1 MPNYGVYVEIC
12 QEIHPLRLAFG
23 IMPPPSTSPLMFHL
37 RMLAPEQFAALRE
50 CLVQSGFSESALRQR
65 LEIPPEKPL
74 DLVSLSTRPWSNRPV
89 ADRLDALINLF
100 VLGEE
105 LPTDVATSFFPPLA
119 WEALRRSE
127 LIIVATGGESTRCSA
142 SAALFPLRDLY
153 FAADRWA
160 NVDHSMRTT
169 FNDIVYPAMTRSGSQ
184 FLNYTSYAPCEDFL
198 ELCAGTA
205 PAALLAARTVK
216 NVWAAD
222 ITERSLAY
230 AKFNAALNGI
240 QNVSFALGDLFQ
252 PLEGR
257 MFDRIAVHPPYL
269 PVLKTAEIYSSGGQL
284 GEDVLKQ
291 IVSGLPGRLKPGG
304 RLYCR
309 TLGMDRADRTFEDTV
324 RHWLGKS
331 QSDFDVA
338 LFVLDALPPRRFALE
353 QALTSGRGRAEI
365 AEWEQ
370 VFEANRLTTLLS
382 LVLVVQRTESER
394 APFVL
399 RRTMPDGTAPEA
411 IEWVLRWETGMRSKR
426 VAEELLPSRPVATP
440 GTEITARHVFKDGEL
455 AAEEFKMSVK
465 LPFDVEWT
473 VQPWMPLLLPL
484 CDGKKTVSELC
495 EACKQNGWILPETPA
510 AEFCGLI
517 GTLVGGGFL
526 QVEKL
531 TWREA
536 AG

>member
-1 MPNYGVYVEIC
+1 MPNYGVCVEIC
-12 QEIHPLRLAFG
+12 QEIHPLPLAFG
-23 IMPPPSTSPLMFHL
+23 IMPAPSKRPLMFHL
-37 RMLAPEQFAALRE
+37 RMLAPEQFAALRT
-50 CLVQSGFSESALRQR
+50 CLLQSGFSESALRKR

-74 DLVSLSTRPWSNRPV
+74 DIVSLSTRPWSNRPV
-89 ADRLDALINLF
+89 ADCLDALINLF
-100 VLGEE
+100 VLGDA
-105 LPTDVATSFFPPLA
+105 LPTDAATSRFSAPV
-119 WEALRRSE
+119 WDALRQSE
-127 LIIVATGGESTRCSA
+127 LVVVEAGESTRCAA

-160 NVDHSMRTT
+160 NVDHSIRTT
-169 FNDIVYPAMTRSGSQ
+169 FNDIVYPAMTKSGSQ

-205 PAALLAARTVK
+205 PAALLAARTAK

-284 GEDVLKQ
+284 GEDVLKK
-291 IVSGLPGRLKPGG
+291 IVSELPGRLKPGG

-309 TLGMDRADRTFEDTV
+309 TLGMDRAERSFEDNV
-324 RHWLGKS
+324 RQWLGKN
-331 QSDFDVA
+331 QSDFDIA

-365 AEWEQ
+365 AEWEE
-370 VFEANRLTTLLS
+370 VFEQNRVTTLLAV
-382 LVLVVQRTESER
+382 VLVIQRKDSER

-399 RRTMPDGTAPEA
+399 RRTMRDGTAPEA
-411 IEWVLRWETGMRSKR
+411 IEWAFRWETDLLSKR
-426 VAEELLPSRPVATP
+426 LGNELQNARPIATA
-440 GTEITARHVFKDGEL
+440 GTEITARHVLKDGEL
-455 AAEEFKMSVK
+455 AAEEFKMRVK
-465 LPFDVEWT
+465 QPFDVEWT
-473 VQPWMPLLLPL
+473 VQPWMPLLLPM
-484 CDGKKTVSELC
+484 CDGKKTVADLF

-517 GTLVGGGFL
+517 GTLVSGGFL

>member
-1 MPNYGVYVEIC
+1 
-12 QEIHPLRLAFG
+12 
-23 IMPPPSTSPLMFHL
+23 MFHL

-50 CLVQSGFSESALRQR
+50 CLVQSDFSESAIRQR
-65 LEIPPEKPL
+65 LEVPPDKPL
-74 DLVSLSTRPWSNRPV
+74 DLVSLSTRPWSNRPA
-89 ADRLDALINLF
+89 ADCLDVLINLF
-100 VLGEE
+100 VLGEA
-105 LPTDVATSFFPPLA
+105 LPTDVATSKFSPQV
-119 WEALRRSE
+119 WDVLRQSE
-127 LIIVATGGESTRCSA
+127 LLTLDLGGSTRCAA

-160 NVDHSMRTT
+160 NVDHSARTT

-184 FLNYTSYAPCEDFL
+184 FLNYTSYAPCDDFL

-205 PAALLAARTVK
+205 PAALLASRTAT

-240 QNVSFALGDLFQ
+240 HNVSFALGDLFQ

-257 MFDRIAVHPPYL
+257 AFDRIAVHPPYL
-269 PVLKTAEIYSSGGQL
+269 PVLKRAEIYSSGGQL

-291 IVSGLPGRLKPGG
+291 IVSALPGRLKPGG

-309 TLGMDRADRTFEDTV
+309 TLGMDRADCTFENTV
-324 RHWLGKS
+324 RSWLGQS

-353 QALTSGRGRAEI
+353 QALTSGGGRAEI

-370 VFEANRLTTLLS
+370 VFEENHVNTLLAA
-382 LVLVVQRTESER
+382 VLVIQRTESAR

-399 RRTMPDGTAPEA
+399 RRTMRDGTAPEA
-411 IEWVLRWETGMRSKR
+411 IEWALRWESGVHSRR
-426 VAEELLPSRPVATP
+426 VGNALLDARPIATP
-440 GTEITARHVFKDGEL
+440 GTEVTARHVLKGGEL
-455 AAEEFKMSVK
+455 AGEEFKMSVK
-465 LPFDVEWT
+465 RPFDVEWT
-473 VQPWMPLLLPL
+473 VQPWMPLLLPI

>member
-1 MPNYGVYVEIC
+1 
-12 QEIHPLRLAFG
+12 
-23 IMPPPSTSPLMFHL
+23 MFHL
-37 RMLAPEQFAALRE
+37 RMLGPEQFAVLRE
-50 CLVQSGFSESALRQR
+50 CLVRSGFSESALRQR

-74 DLVSLSTRPWSNRPV
+74 DVVSLSTRPWSNRPV
-89 ADRLDALINLF
+89 ADSLDVLINLF
-100 VLGEE
+100 VLGEA
-105 LPTDVATSFFPPLA
+105 LPADAATSKFSPPV
-119 WEALRRSE
+119 WDALRQSE
-127 LIIVATGGESTRCSA
+127 LLVIEAGESTRCAA

-205 PAALLAARTVK
+205 PAALLAARTAK
-216 NVWAAD
+216 HVWAAD

-257 MFDRIAVHPPYL
+257 KFDRIAVHPPYL
-269 PVLKTAEIYSSGGQL
+269 PVLQKAEIYSSGGPL
-284 GEDVLKQ
+284 GEDVLKK
-291 IVSGLPGRLKPGG
+291 IISALPGSLKPGG

-309 TLGMDRADRTFEDTV
+309 TLGMDRADRSFEDTV

-331 QSDFDVA
+331 QSDFDIA

-353 QALTSGRGRAEI
+353 QALTSGHGRAEI

-370 VFEANRLTTLLS
+370 VFEEHHVTTLMAV
-382 LVLVVQRTESER
+382 VLVIQRTEAAR

-399 RRTMPDGTAPEA
+399 RRAMRDGTSPEA
-411 IEWVLRWETGMRSKR
+411 IQWALRWETDMRSKR
-426 VAEELLPSRPVATP
+426 PANELLEARPVATP
-440 GTEITARHVFKDGEL
+440 GTEITARHVLKHGEL
-455 AAEEFKMSVK
+455 AGEEFKMSVK
-465 LPFDVEWT
+465 EPFDVEWT

-484 CDGKKTVSELC
+484 CDGKKTVLELC
-495 EACKQNGWILPETPA
+495 EACKQNGWILAETPA
-510 AEFCGLI
+510 AEFCDLI